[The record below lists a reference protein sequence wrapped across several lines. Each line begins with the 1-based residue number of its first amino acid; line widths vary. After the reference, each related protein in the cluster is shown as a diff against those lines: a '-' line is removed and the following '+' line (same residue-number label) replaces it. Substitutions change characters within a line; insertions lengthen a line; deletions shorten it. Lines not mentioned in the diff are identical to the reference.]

1 MKTITN
7 SIDFRAVFAPRRA
20 RLAAAMQTGAAIL
33 PTAPER
39 LRNRDA
45 HYLYRYDSYFYYLS
59 GFPEP
64 ESVMV
69 LLAGDT
75 PRSILFCRDKDL
87 EREIW
92 DGFRF
97 GPDAAREVFGF
108 DECYSITELDARMPQ
123 LLADQPALYCH
134 LGADA
139 DWDARVLG
147 WINAVR
153 AQVRSGVAAPSAV
166 HDLHRWL
173 DDMRV
178 VKDEHELAAMRRAA
192 AADGVNLSVISAF
205 RSLDLQRHLFFDVG
219 AERNQSPQDRARVS
233 APPGFS
239 EHSTGFAVDLADGG
253 RPDTNLSTSFE
264 TTPAFAWL
272 SANAAR
278 FHFLLSFPKH
288 NRQGVSYEPWHWR
301 YEGSTEALRL
311 FEPAHRLIGS
321 PP

>member
-1 MKTITN
+1 VAPRASGRENGSRGLSRSSDAKTGAKTGR
-7 SIDFRAVFAPRRA
+7 SVPPSGLGRAVPSDIPLARRSRPAPTGRPSLASRFRWTLLGSLLVGALSAGLVLGPLRPWLAPPPVAGLNARLSSDGRLLGHLPYPEALADSLVSFAPGLELRA
-20 RLAAAMQTGAAIL
+20 EAA
-33 PTAPER
+33 
-39 LRNRDA
+39 
-45 HYLYRYDSYFYYLS
+45 
-59 GFPEP
+59 
-64 ESVMV
+64 
-69 LLAGDT
+69 
-75 PRSILFCRDKDL
+75 
-87 EREIW
+87 
-92 DGFRF
+92 
-97 GPDAAREVFGF
+97 
-108 DECYSITELDARMPQ
+108 
-123 LLADQPALYCH
+123 
-134 LGADA
+134 
-139 DWDARVLG
+139 
-147 WINAVR
+147 
-153 AQVRSGVAAPSAV
+153 SA
-166 HDLHRWL
+166 
-173 DDMRV
+173 
-178 VKDEHELAAMRRAA
+178 LAAMRRAA

-264 TTPAFAWL
+264 TTPAFSWL